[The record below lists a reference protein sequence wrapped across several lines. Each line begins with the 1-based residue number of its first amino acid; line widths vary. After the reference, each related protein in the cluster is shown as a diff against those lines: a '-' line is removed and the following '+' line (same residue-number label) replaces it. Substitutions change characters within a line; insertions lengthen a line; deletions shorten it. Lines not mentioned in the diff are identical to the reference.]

1 MKPRVLIAMASGILG
16 GPGKGLTQFLRSGG
30 LEGCYPLVA
39 AYNRNPDM
47 RDTEFILAMRA
58 TGAPVA
64 VLRQQRTLD
73 YSLVR
78 QGLELIRKHDINLLQ
93 SHGYKSHVLCW
104 LLRRRTGLPWI
115 AFVHGWTAENLKV
128 RLYHVLERIILLMA
142 DEVVAVSESLKDRL
156 PPPARAV
163 CRVIPNAVEAEEGQA
178 DSPGQA
184 MRVELGLPSGAVIA
198 GVVGRLS
205 PEKGQSVFMRA
216 LARAREKDDRLYGLL
231 VGDGQ
236 DRDRLREQAAAL
248 GLAEHCLFT
257 GHVRSPA
264 AHYRCMDMLIL
275 PSFSEGMPNAALEGM
290 TAGLPVIASKVGGLP
305 EVVADGVTGLL
316 LPPGNEAAL
325 ARAIAALAADPQRAR
340 TMGAAGRKRA
350 LAEFSPK
357 IRTRRF
363 FRLCEEVLAG
373 NNRRGRR
380 T

>member
-16 GPGKGLTQFLRSGG
+16 GPGKGLAQFLRSGG

-64 VLRQQRTLD
+64 VLRQRRTLD

-128 RLYHVLERIILLMA
+128 RLYNGLEQAMLLLA
-142 DEVVAVSESLKDRL
+142 DEVVAVSESLKSKL
-156 PPPARAV
+156 LPPARTA
-163 CRVIPNAVEAEEGQA
+163 CRVIPNAIECEARCENSAVMNPEVEFPPNAI
-178 DSPGQA
+178 
-184 MRVELGLPSGAVIA
+184 VA

-205 PEKGQSVFMRA
+205 PEKGQKIFVRA
-216 LARAREKDDRLYGLL
+216 LAKAREKDSRLYGLL
-231 VGDGQ
+231 LGDGQ
-236 DRDRLREQAAAL
+236 ERECLEREVRML
-248 GLAEHCLFT
+248 GLEGKCLFA
-257 GHVRSPA
+257 GYVRNPA
-264 AHYRCMDMLIL
+264 PYYRSMDMQVL
-275 PSFSEGMPNAALEGM
+275 PSFKEGMPNAALEGM
-290 TAGLPVIASKVGGLP
+290 AAGLPLIASRVGGVP
-305 EVVADGVTGLL
+305 EVVADGLTGIL
-316 LPPGNEAAL
+316 LPAGDEEAL
-325 ARAIAALAADPQRAR
+325 ARTIVELAADPERAR
-340 TMGAAGRKRA
+340 RMGEAGRIRVR
-350 LAEFSPK
+350 AEFSPS
-357 IRTRRF
+357 IRAGRFLDLYRDLLRRKN
-363 FRLCEEVLAG
+363 EKK
-373 NNRRGRR
+373 